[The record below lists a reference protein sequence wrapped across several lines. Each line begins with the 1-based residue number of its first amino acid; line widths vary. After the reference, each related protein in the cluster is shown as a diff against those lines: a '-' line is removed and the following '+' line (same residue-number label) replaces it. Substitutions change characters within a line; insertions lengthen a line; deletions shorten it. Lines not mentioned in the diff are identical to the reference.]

1 MNALAILTKD
11 RWPKMPNLASA
22 QEQGLTDFEVSGLF
36 ALFLPKQMPTAIIQ
50 KLHDATVATVSTPA
64 VAARLE
70 ELGVMIASPER
81 RSPDYLQKFIERE
94 IAKFAPVI
102 KAAGISAD

>member
-1 MNALAILTKD
+1 
-11 RWPKMPNLASA
+11 
-22 QEQGLTDFEVSGLF
+22 
-36 ALFLPKQMPTAIIQ
+36 
-50 KLHDATVATVSTPA
+50 
-64 VAARLE
+64 
-70 ELGVMIASPER
+70 MIASPER